1 MPGLGLG
8 VGVAVGIRLGAVDLG
23 VSGAFWP
30 ETRARVLDGPGRL
43 SVARQSLGLRACWNV
58 WQASDWVIAP
68 CLAPDLTYFRYI
80 SDGLAETQRGRAD
93 PLLSITGAVD
103 VRYELGRGGLSLLVS
118 PGLTGERKQPF
129 DLRLNNEPMT
139 PTAPEGT
146 ETVEVYKTTGI
157 APRLEVG
164 VDARF

>member
-1 MPGLGLG
+1 
-8 VGVAVGIRLGAVDLG
+8 
-23 VSGAFWP
+23 
-30 ETRARVLDGPGRL
+30 
-43 SVARQSLGLRACWNV
+43 
-58 WQASDWVIAP
+58 
-68 CLAPDLTYFRYI
+68 
-80 SDGLAETQRGRAD
+80 LAETQRGRAD

-139 PTAPEGT
+139 PTAPEST